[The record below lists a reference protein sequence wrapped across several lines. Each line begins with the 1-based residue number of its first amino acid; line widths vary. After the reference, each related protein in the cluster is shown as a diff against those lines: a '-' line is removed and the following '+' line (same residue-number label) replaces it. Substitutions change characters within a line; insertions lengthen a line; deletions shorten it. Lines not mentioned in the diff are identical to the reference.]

1 MDKTGEQLLTLLF
14 NKGESICVS
23 DNKFATHSIPL
34 EDAFND
40 EVTLVSPNAD
50 VFPRQVKTKD
60 LILCAINPIN
70 GFRKDENV
78 TAFRSY
84 LIELDVGSI
93 KDQLGTIA
101 HFKMPFSC
109 QIFSGSKSVHT
120 ATCLNEDLPNRKMY
134 DFIGDWIFNIIT
146 MADRQCKNESRSIR
160 IPGAYRE
167 PGKKQRLISLKE
179 RVSHEELFKWLNTYE
194 HLKPKPVEKKIIPVG
209 QADFSKLSP
218 WARAMLTKGIN
229 FKNGRS
235 NGWYGLA
242 YDLGLAGFSEE
253 NAVEILSQRFVEEHD
268 FKEKEFLRTIQ
279 SAYEKIRE
287 LT

>member
-1 MDKTGEQLLTLLF
+1 MDEKAKTMLKLLF

-23 DNKFATHSIPL
+23 DNKFATHSVPL
-34 EDAFND
+34 EDAFD
-40 EVTLVSPNAD
+40 DKITLVSPNAD
-50 VFPRQVKTKD
+50 IFPRQVKTNN
-60 LILCAINPIN
+60 LLFCSINPIL
-70 GFRKDENV
+70 GFRKDCNV

-109 QIFSGSKSVHT
+109 QVFSGSKSVHT
-120 ATCLNEDLPNRKMY
+120 AICLSEDLPDKKNY
-134 DFIGDWIFNIIT
+134 NFIGDWIFNIVT

-160 IPGAYRE
+160 ICGAYRE

-179 RVSHEELFKWLNTYE
+179 RVPHEELFKWLNKYE
-194 HLKPKPVEKKIIPVG
+194 HLKPQPIEKKIIPEG
-209 QADFSKLSP
+209 EADFSKLSP
-218 WARAMLTKGIN
+218 WAISMLTKGIN

-242 YDLGLAGFSEE
+242 YDLALAGFSEE
-253 NAVEILSQRFVEEHD
+253 SAIETLSQRFIPEHD

-279 SAYEKIRE
+279 SAYEKIRG